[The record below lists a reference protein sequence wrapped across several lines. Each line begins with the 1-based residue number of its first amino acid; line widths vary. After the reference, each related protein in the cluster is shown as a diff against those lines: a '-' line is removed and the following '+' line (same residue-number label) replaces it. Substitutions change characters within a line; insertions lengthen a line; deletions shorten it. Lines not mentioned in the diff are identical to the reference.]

1 MLITRHDGAL
11 HRVRRLAGGP
21 VGIVVATTATALLVV
36 GGRSLANPLHVAL
49 IAVACAAY
57 LSVITR
63 PGGSPLSIRLV
74 ALAIAAQTAVA
85 LAVPPSATED
95 LWWYSIYGRILAV
108 HHASPYTHVAAN
120 YPHDPFVH
128 LVGRTWRHTPSVYG
142 PAFTALSATVAFLF
156 GPSQVASRLFYQGL
170 AATAL
175 VGACVFVWKR
185 TRSAEA
191 VAFLALN
198 PLTSLYLVNGGR
210 NDILVALS
218 LVAAVFL
225 VTREHPV
232 AGGVVGGL
240 GALVKL
246 TGLVGVVALCV
257 TLVVMRARGPARRF
271 AIAAFGT
278 VAAAYAV
285 AGTAAVLTPM
295 QTAGA
300 RYSRL
305 SVWHVLAF
313 ASGKLPSTH
322 LALVPI
328 GCFVVWIL
336 WRSARS
342 GPETSVP
349 ATLSA
354 LTLSAPYT
362 LPGYVAWALPT
373 AALRHRSRVSRV
385 VACQSVLLVAAY
397 AVIRHPFTGRIGDA
411 LTAVATVGGPFAGIV
426 LLGWLAHS
434 VRSSTKTPQEI
445 PPMSTIPLRR
455 HADLTRALVV
465 VPTLNEHDN
474 VEPLL
479 RAIRTTAP
487 MVDVLIVDDAS
498 PDHTADRAEAL
509 GHELGQIA
517 VLRRQ
522 GEPGL
527 GAAYRDGFRFAIE
540 HGYDAVVEMDADL
553 SHDPATIPALL
564 DGLGRG
570 ADLAIGS
577 RYTTGGATPGWP
589 LRRRVLSRGAGLYAR
604 LLLHLPSTDPTGG
617 FRAFRTSLLRDCDV
631 ATVGAN
637 GFAFQLE
644 MLHRVDRLHAAIV
657 EVPIVFRDRSIG
669 ESKMSMRIAREALR
683 LVADLRL
690 HPWVPNEQ
698 AGRDAPVEA
707 VMPLSA

>member
-1 MLITRHDGAL
+1 M
-11 HRVRRLAGGP
+11 AGTGGVV
-21 VGIVVATTATALLVV
+21 VGTTAIALLV
-36 GGRSLANPLHVAL
+36 GSGKSLANPVHVAL
-49 IAVACAAY
+49 MAVACAAY

-74 ALAIAAQTAVA
+74 ALAIAVQTAVA
-85 LAVPPSATED
+85 LAVTPSATED

-108 HHASPYTHVAAN
+108 YHASPYTHVAAT
-120 YPHDPFVH
+120 YPNDPFVH

-142 PAFTALSATVAFLF
+142 PAFTALSGAVAFLF
-156 GPSQVASRLFYQGL
+156 GPSQLASRLFYQGL

-175 VGACVFVWKR
+175 IAACLFVWKR

-210 NDILVALS
+210 NDMLVALS
-218 LVAAVFL
+218 LVAAVVL
-225 VTREHPV
+225 VTRRHPV
-232 AGGVVGGL
+232 AGGVIGGL

-257 TLVVMRARGPARRF
+257 TLVVMRARGPARQF

-278 VAAAYAV
+278 VAAAYAI
-285 AGTAAVLTPM
+285 AGTAALLTPM
-295 QTAGA
+295 RTAGA

-305 SVWHVLAF
+305 SIWHVLTF
-313 ASGKLPSTH
+313 TTGKLPSTH

-328 GCFVVWIL
+328 GCFVIWIL

-373 AALRHRSRVSRV
+373 AALRHRSRMSRV

-397 AVIRHPFTGRIGDA
+397 AVVRHPFAGRIGDA
-411 LTAVATVGGPFAGIV
+411 LTTLAVVGGPFVGIV
-426 LLGWLAHS
+426 LLSWLA
-434 VRSSTKTPQEI
+434 RSIHASTKTPQEV
-445 PPMSTIPLRR
+445 PPMSTIRLRR
-455 HADLTRALVV
+455 DALLARALVV

-479 RAIRTTAP
+479 RAIRTAAP
-487 MVDVLIVDDAS
+487 TVDVLIVDDAS

-509 GHELGQIA
+509 GLELGQVA

-540 HGYDAVVEMDADL
+540 HGYDAVVQMDADL
-553 SHDPATIPALL
+553 SHEPATVPALL
-564 DGLGRG
+564 GVLAGG
-570 ADLAIGS
+570 ADLTIGS

-589 LRRRVLSRGAGLYAR
+589 RRRRLLSRGAGLYAH

-644 MLHRVDRLHAAIV
+644 MLHRVDRLDARIV
-657 EVPIVFRDRSIG
+657 EVPIVFHDRSIG
-669 ESKMSMRIAREALR
+669 ESKMSTRIAREALR
-683 LVADLRL
+683 LVAELRV
-690 HPWVPNEQ
+690 HPWVPNE
-698 AGRDAPVEA
+698 RVPHDAPVEVA
-707 VMPLSA
+707 MPLSA